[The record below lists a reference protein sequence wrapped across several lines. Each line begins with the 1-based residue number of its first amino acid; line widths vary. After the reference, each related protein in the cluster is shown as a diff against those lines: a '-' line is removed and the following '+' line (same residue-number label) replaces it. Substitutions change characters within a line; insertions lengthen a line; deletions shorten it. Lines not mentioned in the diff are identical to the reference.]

1 MPKLEE
7 KKKKRRGDQFG
18 SPLYTYIFI
27 NLNIKKLERINI
39 SLYDNSGLYLDIAE
53 LCVQETTSTFT
64 WPALI
69 YLTIPY

>member
-1 MPKLEE
+1 MPKPEE

-39 SLYDNSGLYLDIAE
+39 SLYDNSGLGHSRVVCTGDNI
-53 LCVQETTSTFT
+53 S
-64 WPALI
+64 I
-69 YLTIPY
+69 YLACT